1 MQLAPDTMTKKLKLF
16 VALGTRP
23 EAIKLAPLILR
34 CLETGRIDV
43 TVCNTGQHQV
53 MAGDMLNAFGVRAD
67 IDLNVMRPGQSL
79 TEITTN
85 ILKAIEQPL
94 KDHAPDWVVVQ
105 GDTTTSFAT
114 ALASFYQRIPV
125 AHVEAGLRTNDRYSP
140 WPEEINRRLNSI
152 IATVHF
158 APTERSRSNLLAEG
172 VPDSD
177 IKVTG
182 NTGIDALM
190 QALRILDSDAT
201 MNAAV
206 KQDLR
211 RNGVTCLSDV
221 DDINDLVVIT
231 AHRRENFGEGIR
243 SICRAI
249 VDLATVYPQQK
260 FVFPVH
266 PNPEVTGP
274 VDQIIKVAG
283 LPNVF
288 LTKPLD
294 YFPFAYLLK
303 YARLV
308 VSDSGGIQEESV
320 SLGKKLVILRNST
333 ERVELVGKPG
343 IAIVGTDQAL
353 IVNAVTRALDER
365 VLLDPLDLFGDGQA
379 SQRIVDVLET
389 RR

>member
-1 MQLAPDTMTKKLKLF
+1 MTKKLKLF

-114 ALASFYQRIPV
+114 ALAAFYQKIPV

-140 WPEEINRRLNSI
+140 WPEEINRRFNSV
-152 IATVHF
+152 IATAHF

-206 KQDLR
+206 KLDLR

-221 DDINDLVVIT
+221 DGLNDLVVIT

-249 VDLATVYPQQK
+249 VDLATAYPQQK

-303 YARLV
+303 YTRLV

-320 SLGKKLVILRNST
+320 SLGKNLVILRNST

-343 IAIVGTDQAL
+343 ISIVGTDQAL
-353 IVNAVTRALDER
+353 IVNAVTRALNER
-365 VLLDPLDLFGDGQA
+365 VVLEPLDLFGDGQA